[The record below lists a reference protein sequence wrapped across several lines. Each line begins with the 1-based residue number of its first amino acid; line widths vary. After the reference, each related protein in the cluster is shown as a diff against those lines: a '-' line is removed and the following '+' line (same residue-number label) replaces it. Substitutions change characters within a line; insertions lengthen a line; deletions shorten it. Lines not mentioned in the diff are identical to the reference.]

1 MAIHLDALSTAM
13 RGSAQAS
20 TPAPKTAPE
29 PAAAPTPEP
38 VKATVPP
45 PLDIEAVVEQLNR
58 MMQRM
63 NNSLQFEV
71 DRSTGKTVVRVLD
84 SNTKEILRQFPSE
97 EVLAIAR
104 AIEGAKGTLLSDLA

>member
-13 RGSAQAS
+13 RSSAQAS

-29 PAAAPTPEP
+29 QATVAAPEP
-38 VKATVPP
+38 VKASVPP
-45 PLDIEAVVEQLNR
+45 PPDIEAVVEQLNR

-84 SNTKEILRQFPSE
+84 SNTNEILRQFPSE

-104 AIEGAKGTLLSDLA
+104 ALENAKGALLSDLA